1 MEAHSKQ
8 KQKITMDIEEF
19 LWENIKDLP
28 KKDFTTVL
36 DHLRGTKKEFRAY
49 ISIKRK
55 KFH

>member
-1 MEAHSKQ
+1 
-8 KQKITMDIEEF
+8 MDIEEF